1 MRESLPSGNTFG
13 ENMRRI
19 WLSFRLPWA
28 PEVLP
33 DFRHFSL
40 CFLIV
45 CGIFRP
51 TAARRGI
58 ALSHKSH
65 RTLTTRNLPQEGVSV
80 VNRERSVHRPQ
91 GDFHGVSGTQVK
103 QNTKPENRPLPRGCP
118 YRGCYWSTR
127 AWLSSLPPYLT
138 PFLPLRLTQLGMA
151 KKKPARNFAA
161 SPLRSC
167 IFYCTWHV
175 RKFPACLT
183 GIWRREPQEPCPLGL
198 PYPSF
203 D

>member
-1 MRESLPSGNTFG
+1 M
-13 ENMRRI
+13 
-19 WLSFRLPWA
+19 
-28 PEVLP
+28 LP

-51 TAARRGI
+51 TAARCGI

-118 YRGCYWSTR
+118 YRGVIGPPVPDYPLC
-127 AWLSSLPPYLT
+127 LPT
-138 PFLPLRLTQLGMA
+138 
-151 KKKPARNFAA
+151 
-161 SPLRSC
+161 SLRSC
-167 IFYCTWHV
+167 RCALLSWEW
-175 RKFPACLT
+175 RKRNLP
-183 GIWRREPQEPCPLGL
+183 GILQPHR
-198 PYPSF
+198 
-203 D
+203 